1 MLIQRPNIDMEY
13 TMISLGSINFSLNM
27 MSTKR
32 RGRRSLYCK
41 GLFAWFKALSTIEGY
56 ALCTSYI
63 VFTTIFESFAS

>member
-13 TMISLGSINFSLNM
+13 SMISQGSMIFSLNM

-32 RGRRSLYCK
+32 RGRRALYCK

-56 ALCTSYI
+56 ALWTSYN
-63 VFTTIFESFAS
+63 VFSTIFESFAS